1 MTEKKMSEENLQE
14 ERYCLAA
21 ARVKEIKLE
30 TAVVEPFRDFFA
42 STAVFLEKIL
52 DLKEKIAQGKYKELS
67 LEELRQKNGE
77 LYEDILPAHY

>member
-21 ARVKEIKLE
+21 ERVKEIKLE

-52 DLKEKIAQGKYKELS
+52 DY
-67 LEELRQKNGE
+67 NM
-77 LYEDILPAHY
+77 D